1 MIFKNSPGGF
11 SAAAISALTLFLGRQ
26 EEHPACNKLSD
37 RVPAWLSV
45 WSEMQM
51 ICIWSHWCH
60 CHPVTP
66 ASLKYRLV

>member
-51 ICIWSHWCH
+51 ICI
-60 CHPVTP
+60 
-66 ASLKYRLV
+66 